1 MTKIAYL
8 GPAGTFTEEATKCFI
23 KSIGKRKFELV
34 PMSSIE
40 DVFRA
45 VETED
50 ALYGVVPVENSIEG
64 AVNTTVDSLIFDFD
78 LFVLKQLDL
87 PITQNLMVNSNNKSG
102 KVTKIISHPQAL
114 AQSRKFIKQNYPDA
128 EIEAACSTADA
139 AKTVAEFKP
148 KKGENIAAIGSKMSA
163 ELYDLK
169 IIHEDIQDNKNNIT
183 QFFLLTKDDTSKPKV
198 GCSTL
203 IVFSTEDKPG
213 ELYKILDI
221 FAIWDLNMTKIMS
234 RPTKNRRG
242 EYVFFIEL
250 SGYDNVSDVEDALT
264 MVKRKT
270 SFFKNLGSYNMVSD
284 R

>member
-1 MTKIAYL
+1 MKVAYL
-8 GPAGTFTEEATKCFI
+8 GPEGTFTEQAAKSFI
-23 KSIGKRKFELV
+23 GSLDKKGLSLS
-34 PMSSIE
+34 PLASIE
-40 DVFRA
+40 DVFHA
-45 VETED
+45 VETGS

-64 AVNTTVDSLIFDFD
+64 AVNTTVDTLIFDSD
-78 LFVLKQLDL
+78 LFIEKQLDL
-87 PITQNLMVNSNNKSG
+87 PITQNLMVGKNNTDCKI
-102 KVTKIISHPQAL
+102 TKIISHPQAL
-114 AQSRKFIKQNYPDA
+114 AQSRKFINKHYPDA
-128 EIEAACSTADA
+128 VIEATGSTSEA
-139 AKTVAEFKP
+139 AKIAANYTSKNKET
-148 KKGENIAAIGSKMSA
+148 IAAIGPKSSA

-169 IIHEDIQDNKNNIT
+169 IIHEGIQENKSNTT
-183 QFFLLTKDDTSKPKV
+183 QFILLTKKDTSMPKV

-250 SGYDNVSDVEDALT
+250 SGYDDASDVADALT

-270 SFFKNLGSYNMVSD
+270 SFFKNLGSYQMINNL
-284 R
+284 

>member
-8 GPAGTFTEEATKCFI
+8 GPAGTFTEQAANCFI
-23 KSIGKRKFELV
+23 RSIGKRKFDLS
-34 PMSSIE
+34 PMNTIE

-45 VETED
+45 VESGD

-64 AVNTTVDSLIFDFD
+64 AVNTTVDSLIFDSQ
-78 LFVLKQLDL
+78 LFVMKQLDL
-87 PITQNLMVNSNNKSG
+87 PITQNLMVNGKNKSG
-102 KVTKIISHPQAL
+102 KITKIISHPQAL
-114 AQSRKFIKQNYPDA
+114 AQSRKFISKNYPDA
-128 EIEAACSTADA
+128 VIEAACSTAEA

-148 KKGENIAAIGSKMSA
+148 KRNESVAAIGSKMSA

-169 IIHEDIQDNKNNIT
+169 IIHEDIQDNKNNTT
-183 QFFLLTKDDTSKPKV
+183 QFFLLTKEDTSEPKI

-250 SGYDNVSDVEDALT
+250 SGYENVSDVSDALT
-264 MVKRKT
+264 MVERKT
-270 SFFKNLGSYNMVSD
+270 SFFRNLGSYDTAEN
-284 R
+284 